1 MTYIFSISI
10 SDHNN
15 FDNAYEVLSG
25 FRISRMQCTNDPF
38 LLSNSINSIVVELGK
53 EGFPRVMCL
62 DYYLGFDSFKN
73 FLVLN
78 IQMYP

>member
-1 MTYIFSISI
+1 
-10 SDHNN
+10 
-15 FDNAYEVLSG
+15 
-25 FRISRMQCTNDPF
+25 MQCTNDPF